1 MISLSM
7 SKGKDGKTP
16 KQATDT
22 TKAENGKPTVSSLE
36 LGSDGEASPAVKAV
50 SF

>member
-22 TKAENGKPTVSSLE
+22 
-36 LGSDGEASPAVKAV
+36 GEASPAVKAV

>member
-1 MISLSM
+1 MISL
-7 SKGKDGKTP
+7 KYGKTP

-22 TKAENGKPTVSSLE
+22 TKAENGKPTASSLE